1 MKKQKTICHSLK
13 APTALYISLTL
24 LALSLLSLTGCNRN
38 TIAPAPPP
46 APDQNFGDMQAIPE
60 ALEKEIED
68 RSSLMEKVLATYT
81 FYKGKATIIDD
92 SIIKGSSERDDLS
105 GSGDHLFESEDVL
118 IYDPKT
124 RQVYLIARALYY
136 TGEDRIVYTDL
147 ITGFGDKETINYS
160 GELYE
165 FYGTGRLV
173 KKELMDASAS
183 AQGSEG
189 YATSA
194 GNTSSTS
201 DSADGPQ
208 SPLLAASS
216 YELLFPTNPIRMR
229 PEDKVILTNPP
240 TQNLFWVT
248 LSSARTD
255 SSQVTSLCNQP
266 DEVSY
271 EVLNLIPG
279 LPDIYTQRTY
289 NQSLTTM
296 AQLTNGLYGF
306 PSGAF
311 ECEYAKITF
320 EEAME
325 LVDEIREAKADQE
338 TYEALA
344 QNRVEAW
351 QQTAKLGDVMKGMA
365 DASSVL
371 SNYSNS
377 SEGFD
382 ADYAT
387 DPNRALRDAD
397 ALVTDPNVPSQL
409 DRLDGIGGGGPQA
422 SQPSGEPESSGT
434 PRSLENFVLETSD
447 DPDAGTEQQRLSVSY
462 GGALPELTSVFEAYS
477 KAAADMKAQLS
488 LLQAMAPITA
498 DTDSAQVLPSLE
510 AFSDARDT
518 LAAATAK
525 STALLNALHTML
537 SRLSLAEETE
547 AEAEYGQ
554 LNALYDLWAG
564 VEAEGNAS
572 VDLELGLE
580 LPEDYPLDVVPL
592 PKNAT
597 IVIYEPLTDAGVP
610 SGHTLT
616 LKSAAAPA
624 EISAYYATVF
634 ADSEDI
640 EVMTMG
646 EMTIFSGQR
655 GDYKVSVMVNAN
667 CLGGAEKSMVQ
678 ISLIN

>member
-1 MKKQKTICHSLK
+1 MKKQKADYHTLK
-13 APTALYISLTL
+13 IPTALYISLII
-24 LALSLLSLTGCNRN
+24 LALSLLTLTGCNRN
-38 TIAPAPPP
+38 TLSPAPPP
-46 APDQNFGDMQAIPE
+46 APEQNSGDFQGIPE

-68 RSSLMEKVLATYT
+68 RNNLKERVLATYA
-81 FYKGKATIIDD
+81 FYKGKATIMDD
-92 SIIKGSSERDDLS
+92 SIIKGESERDELS

-136 TGEDRIVYTDL
+136 SGEDRIIYTDL
-147 ITGFGDKETINYS
+147 ITGFSDKETMSYS

-165 FYGTGRLV
+165 VYGTGQLV

-183 AQGSEG
+183 TQGSEG
-189 YATSA
+189 FDTSA
-194 GNTSSTS
+194 GNTSSSS

-208 SPLLAASS
+208 SPLLATSN
-216 YELLFPTNPIRMR
+216 YELLFPLNPIRMR

-240 TQNLFWVT
+240 TQNLYWVT
-248 LSSARTD
+248 LSSTRTD
-255 SSQVTSLCNQP
+255 SAQVTSLSNQP

-311 ECEYAKITF
+311 ECEYVKITY
-320 EEAME
+320 EEAMASVE
-325 LVDEIREAKADQE
+325 EIREAKADQE

-344 QNRVEAW
+344 KNRVEAW
-351 QQTAKLGDVMKGMA
+351 QETAKLGDAMKGMA

-371 SNYSNS
+371 SNYPNS
-377 SEGFD
+377 SDGIE
-382 ADYAT
+382 YAS

-397 ALVTDPNVPSQL
+397 ALVTDPDVPSQL
-409 DRLDGIGGGGPQA
+409 DRLDGLGGDGLQA
-422 SQPSGEPESSGT
+422 SQSSGEPESSGT
-434 PRSLENFVLETSD
+434 PRSLENFVLETSG

-462 GGALPELTSVFEAYS
+462 GGALPELISVFEAYS
-477 KAAADMKAQLS
+477 KAAADMKVQLS

-498 DTDSAQVLPSLE
+498 DTDPAQVIPVLE
-510 AFSDARDT
+510 AFSDARDDLT
-518 LAAATAK
+518 AAAAK
-525 STALLNALHTML
+525 STSLLNALHTIL
-537 SRLSLAEETE
+537 SRLSLEEEPE
-547 AEAEYGQ
+547 AEVEYGQ
-554 LNALYDLWAG
+554 LNVLYDLWANA
-564 VEAEGNAS
+564 EAEGNAS
-572 VDLELGLE
+572 VDLDSDMA

-592 PKNAT
+592 PKNAA
-597 IVIYEPLTDAGVP
+597 IVIYESLSEGGVS
-610 SGHTLT
+610 SGHSLT
-616 LKSAAAPA
+616 LKTTAAPA
-624 EISAYYATVF
+624 EISAYYTTVF

-640 EVMTMG
+640 EVMNMG

-655 GDYKVSVMVNAN
+655 GDCEVSVMVTAN
-667 CLGGAEKSMVQ
+667 SLGGTEKSMVQ
-678 ISLIN
+678 ITLIN